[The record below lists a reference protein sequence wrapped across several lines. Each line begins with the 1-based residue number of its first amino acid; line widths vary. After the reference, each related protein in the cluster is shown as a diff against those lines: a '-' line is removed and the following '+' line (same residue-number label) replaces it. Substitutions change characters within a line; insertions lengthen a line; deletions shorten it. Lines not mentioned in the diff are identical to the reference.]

1 MEYNSSRKRLIMPEY
16 GRNIQKMVDQLLDIQ
31 NKEHRNAAAQ
41 TIIDI
46 MGNMYPYL
54 RDVPD
59 FKHKLWD
66 HIAIMSNFTLDIDSP
81 YPLPTKE
88 SLSEKPKKVP
98 YPQKRIKK
106 KHYGHLVDRMIEKAL
121 EFEDGHEKEELIKSI
136 ANHMKKS
143 YFSWNKG
150 VVNDEQI
157 AADLKQMSNGKLI
170 LNDIKLSETRKFTNN
185 STTRRKSYHQDNK
198 KQYKK
203 SNHQGYKKQK

>member
-16 GRNIQKMVDQLLDIQ
+16 GRNLQKMVDQLSGIKE
-31 NKEHRNAAAQ
+31 KEHRNTAAQ
-41 TIIDI
+41 KIIDI

-66 HIAIMSNFTLDIDSP
+66 HITIMSNFTLDIDSP
-81 YPLPTKE
+81 YPLPTRE
-88 SLSEKPKKVP
+88 SLSEKPKRVP
-98 YPQKRIKK
+98 YPQQRIRK
-106 KHYGHLVDRMIEKAL
+106 KHYGHLVDRMIAKAL
-121 EFEDGHEKEELIKSI
+121 EFEDGQEKEELIKSI

-157 AADLKQMSNGKLI
+157 AEDLKKMSGGKL
-170 LNDIKLSETRKFTNN
+170 LLTDIKLSEARQFNTNRKRTQP
-185 STTRRKSYHQDNK
+185 QDNK
-198 KQYKK
+198 KFYKK
-203 SNHQGYKKQK
+203 NNHQGYKKPKQ

>member
-1 MEYNSSRKRLIMPEY
+1 MPEY
-16 GRNIQKMVDQLLDIQ
+16 GRNLQKMVDQLSGIEK
-31 NKEHRNAAAQ
+31 KEDRNTAAQ
-41 TIIDI
+41 KIIDI

-81 YPLPTKE
+81 YPLPTQE
-88 SLSEKPKKVP
+88 QLQEKPKQVP

-106 KHYGHLVDRMIEKAL
+106 KHYGHLVERMIEMAL
-121 EFEDGHEKEELIKSI
+121 EFEEGEEKEELIKAI

-143 YFSWNKG
+143 YYSWNKG

-157 AADLKQMSNGKLI
+157 AEDLRMLSSGKLE
-170 LNDIKLSETRKFTNN
+170 LKDVKLSEARKYTPN
-185 STTRRKSYHQDNK
+185 RRKSNYQDHK
-198 KQYKK
+198 KPYKK
-203 SNHQGYKKQK
+203 NNQQGYKRQQK